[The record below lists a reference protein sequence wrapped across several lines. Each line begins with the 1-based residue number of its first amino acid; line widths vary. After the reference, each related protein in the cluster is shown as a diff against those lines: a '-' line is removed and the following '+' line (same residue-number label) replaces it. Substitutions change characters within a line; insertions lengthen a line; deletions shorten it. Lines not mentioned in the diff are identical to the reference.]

1 MLPYRAGKWFGLP
14 HFDWDNST
22 YYNQI
27 IRNGEPSFV
36 QPQENDMR
44 ISQDSDF
51 IKKGDVAIG
60 VQIGTDVLG
69 VQRSSPPDLGAYQHV
84 IIED

>member
-1 MLPYRAGKWFGLP
+1 M
-14 HFDWDNST
+14 
-22 YYNQI
+22 
-27 IRNGEPSFV
+27 

-60 VQIGTDVLG
+60 VKIGTDVLG